1 MLSSDNKRYCLIA
14 LYIIVY
20 LNKKSAELMI
30 TQDVIA
36 SVLDAQ
42 NREIDKKEEGLRRE
56 IIGHIPVIENFASI
70 ISGIR
75 RCGKSTLMLQIF
87 RQRKEKA
94 LFLNF
99 EDIRLAAF
107 ESSDFTRLNAEIE
120 KREIKI
126 LFFDEIQNISNWE
139 VFINQKL
146 NEKFLVFITGSNAS
160 LLSKELGTH
169 LTGRHLST
177 ELYPFSYGEFLLF
190 KRLDKNVE
198 SFNSY
203 FQIGGMPEYVK
214 NNKGAILQQL
224 IDDILY
230 RDIAVRHSIRH
241 VNALRELTVFLV
253 SNIGKQV
260 SARSLTG
267 LFGITATS
275 TIIEYFSYLRD
286 SYVIDFVSRFDYS
299 LKAQNR
305 NPKKV
310 YAIDLGVFHQI
321 KNTFTE
327 DLGRQLENVVYLQ
340 LRRNYK
346 DIFYFDKNGECDFVV
361 MDKGK
366 AAHCIQVCYRVDDI
380 NMKRELKGLKSAME
394 FFGLKDGVILTY
406 DQTDIFELEGYTIK
420 LIPTWIFLTSEV

>member
-1 MLSSDNKRYCLIA
+1 
-14 LYIIVY
+14 
-20 LNKKSAELMI
+20 MI
-30 TQDVIA
+30 SQDVIA
-36 SVLDAQ
+36 SVIDAQ
-42 NREIDKKEEGLRRE
+42 NSEIEKREEGLLRE
-56 IIGHIPVIENFASI
+56 IIWNVPVIENFASI

-75 RCGKSTLMLQIF
+75 RCGKSTLMLQIL

-99 EDIRLAAF
+99 EDIRLSAF

-139 VFINQKL
+139 IFINQKL
-146 NEKFLVFITGSNAS
+146 KENFLVFITGSNAS

-177 ELYPFSYGEFLLF
+177 ELYPFSYEEFISF
-190 KRLDKNVE
+190 KRLNKNVE
-198 SFNSY
+198 SFNNY
-203 FQIGGMPEYVK
+203 LLTGGMPEYVK
-214 NNKGAILQQL
+214 NKRGAILQQL

-230 RDIAVRHSIRH
+230 RDIAVRHNIRH

-260 SARSLTG
+260 SARRLTG
-267 LFGITATS
+267 LFGIAATT
-275 TIIEYFSYLRD
+275 TIIDYFAYLRD
-286 SYVIDFVSRFDYS
+286 SYVVDFVPRFDYS

-327 DLGRQLENVVYLQ
+327 DVGRQLENAVYLH
-340 LRRNYK
+340 LRRK
-346 DIFYFDKNGECDFVV
+346 HKEIFYFNKNGECDFVV
-361 MDKGK
+361 FNKGK
-366 AAHCIQVCYRVDDI
+366 ALQCIQVCHKVNDM
-380 NMKRELKGLKSAME
+380 NMERELKGLKNAME
-394 FFGLKDGVILTY
+394 FFSMTEGVIVTH
-406 DQTDIFELEGYTIK
+406 DQTDVFDIEGYAIE
-420 LIPTWIFLTSEV
+420 LIPAWKFLTQASAY